1 MDKKTV
7 FTLLLGGIA
16 LIGYAI
22 GLIYFVLFT

>member
-16 LIGYAI
+16 LIGYAF
-22 GLIYFVLFT
+22 GLILFVLRM